1 MINDELIERFFANQC
16 TPEEARQVTRYLEEH
31 PEILEKYLP
40 EEEFLELH
48 NEGDIPEAVSQQWL
62 NNIHQQSNAVRNRTK
77 WIKRLAIAAA
87 AVGLIVLASRL
98 MIKPAQEQPLAGN
111 EPNVVIPQNQQ
122 AQQTNNTNKPM
133 AIVLPDGSVVQLL
146 PQAVITY
153 HKLFSENRNIYLTG
167 EADFTV
173 VPDKAHPFTVYSS
186 ELHTTVLGTF
196 FHVKA
201 LPGEDMISV
210 RLHTGKV
217 RVSIDTKKRT
227 EAVVLTPGKELRYNR
242 KTGASSLLAFNT
254 TGAADVMV
262 KAGTGNQAHVK
273 PDWYKFNNQ
282 PMTQVLDQLSNYYGV
297 AIYYYPPDVTDI
309 YFDGKFE
316 NTDSLDKIL
325 TDLTL
330 PNNLKLI
337 RNDSG
342 FIIKRK

>member
-1 MINDELIERFFANQC
+1 
-16 TPEEARQVTRYLEEH
+16 
-31 PEILEKYLP
+31 
-40 EEEFLELH
+40 
-48 NEGDIPEAVSQQWL
+48 
-62 NNIHQQSNAVRNRTK
+62 
-77 WIKRLAIAAA
+77 
-87 AVGLIVLASRL
+87 
-98 MIKPAQEQPLAGN
+98 
-111 EPNVVIPQNQQ
+111 
-122 AQQTNNTNKPM
+122 M

-146 PQAVITY
+146 PQAAITY
-153 HKLFSENRNIYLTG
+153 HKLFNENRNIYLTG

-210 RLHTGKV
+210 RLNTGKV
-217 RVSIDTKKRT
+217 RVSIDTKKKT
-227 EAVVLTPGKELRYNR
+227 EDVILTPGKELRYNR
-242 KTGASSLLAFNT
+242 KTGISNLLTFNT
-254 TGAADVMV
+254 TGADVMV
-262 KAGTGNQAHVK
+262 KAGTGTQANVK

-282 PMTQVLDQLSNYYGV
+282 PMTQVLDQLINYYGI
-297 AIYYYPPDVTDI
+297 AIYYYPQDITDI

-342 FIIKRK
+342 FIIRRK

>member
-16 TPEEARQVTRYLEEH
+16 TPEEARQVGLYLREH
-31 PEILEKYLP
+31 PEILEQYLP
-40 EEEFLELH
+40 EKEFMELPD
-48 NEGDIPEAVSQQWL
+48 EGDIPEVVSQQWL
-62 NNIHQQSNAVRNRTK
+62 NNIHRQSHAVNNKTK

-98 MIKPAQEQPLAGN
+98 MVKRVREQYAVN
-111 EPNVVIPQNQQ
+111 EPNVIIPQDQQ
-122 AQQTNNTNKPM
+122 ARQTNNTSKPV
-133 AIVLPDGSVVQLL
+133 AVVLPDGSVVQLA
-146 PQAVITY
+146 PQAAITY
-153 HKLFSENRNIYLTG
+153 HRLFSEQRNVFLTG

-186 ELHTTVLGTF
+186 EVHTTVLGTF

-201 LPGEDMISV
+201 LPAEDMISV
-210 RLHTGKV
+210 KLNTGKV
-217 RVSIDTKKRT
+217 RVSIDTKKKT
-227 EAVVLTPGKELRYNR
+227 EDVILTPGKELRYNR
-242 KTGASSLLAFNT
+242 KTGASSLLTFRT
-254 TGAADVMV
+254 AAPDVMV

-273 PDWYKFNNQ
+273 PDWYRFSNQ

-297 AIYYYPPDVTDI
+297 AIYYYPPDITDI

-325 TDLTL
+325 SDLTL